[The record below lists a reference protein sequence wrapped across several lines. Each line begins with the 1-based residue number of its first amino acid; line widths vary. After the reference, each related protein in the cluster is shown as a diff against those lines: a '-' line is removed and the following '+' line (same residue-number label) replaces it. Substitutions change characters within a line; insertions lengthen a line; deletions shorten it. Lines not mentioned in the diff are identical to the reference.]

1 MSESERELDRKRE
14 RERESNKERV
24 TKRGRERKRVRQR
37 DMLSVLHIPEE
48 HVRIQP
54 PHSPFQKEQ

>member
-1 MSESERELDRKRE
+1 MKVCERERKRE
-14 RERESNKERV
+14 EKKER
-24 TKRGRERKRVRQR
+24 KRKRELRREKGRLKRVRQR